1 VRILV
6 FWLNS
11 SVERGFSFINMHIRS
26 DKRNQLRL
34 RTHMTKED
42 VAKYRAAVS
51 GDAEDADK
59 AEDDG
64 KAEDDSNDKAAD
76 GDEAEVD

>member
-1 VRILV
+1 
-6 FWLNS
+6 
-11 SVERGFSFINMHIRS
+11 MHIRS

-42 VAKYRAAVS
+42 VGKYRAAVS

-64 KAEDDSNDKAAD
+64 KAEDDDKAAD
-76 GDEAEVD
+76 GDAAEVD